1 MIRPPKFAAAIAV
14 AASLAAT
21 APAPAAAL
29 PGNEP
34 SRAIAAKTCSRGYTR
49 GVINGSVKCL
59 RRGEF
64 CAHSADRQY
73 RRYGFRCTRYY
84 PNVGRYRLT

>member
-21 APAPAAAL
+21 APAPAAAFH
-29 PGNEP
+29 GNAA
-34 SRAIAAKTCSRGYTR
+34 SRAVVAKTCSHGYVR

-64 CAHSADRQY
+64 CTHSADRQY
-73 RRYGFRCTRYY
+73 RHYGFRCTRYD
-84 PNVGRYRLT
+84 PSVGRYRLT